1 MNSKVVNEFQ
11 NKVKTQIME
20 LNKVS
25 KTLSVPAS
33 KHVTLFISIFTTR
46 NSNCGKVMFSEACV
60 SHSVHSDRVS
70 LAPCPFQ
77 GSRVSLDLYPFWGRG
92 RVSGDRVSGSRVG
105 GICRVDLWYMG
116 VGYPGARVSRG
127 VGYLGG
133 GYPGGG
139 YLGAGIQRWVSGSYT
154 LCPPPKKPTK
164 AGGTHPT
171 GMLSCLVTGFF

>member
-1 MNSKVVNEFQ
+1 
-11 NKVKTQIME
+11 ME

-105 GICRVDLWYMG
+105 GICRVDLWYWG

-133 GYPGGG
+133 GYPGG
-139 YLGAGIQRWVSGSYT
+139 VSGGGYPEVSIWELYPM
-154 LCPPPKKPTK
+154 PPQKNPQKQVV
-164 AGGTHPT
+164 HI
-171 GMLSCLVTGFF
+171 LLECCLV